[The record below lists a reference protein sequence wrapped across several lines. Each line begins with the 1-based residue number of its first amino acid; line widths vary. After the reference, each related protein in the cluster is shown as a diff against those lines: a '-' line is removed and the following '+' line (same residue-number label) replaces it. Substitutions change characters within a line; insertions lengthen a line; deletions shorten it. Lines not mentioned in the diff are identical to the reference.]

1 MCSLC
6 FSSETYFIKASNLA
20 KLEKKVIDSKKIA
33 KFNEKVVIFVD
44 ANNVY
49 LVNGWN
55 KINEIT
61 QNDFVET
68 IVCYYSLPSFIGFF
82 INIIKPLKR
91 KFYVRNSMSFRVRF
105 DKLLEANLT
114 RGERNRENA
123 YQWTNKRWKMSNEE
137 ALIKYDELYQSLK
150 ENGYDEK
157 YPMIVMINRKFGVKD
172 QILQGHHR
180 IGICKE
186 VGIEEV
192 NICFWTTPMNFK
204 LFKLLCKKKV

>member
-6 FSSETYFIKASNLA
+6 FSSETYFIKVSNLA
-20 KLEKKVIDSKKIA
+20 KLEKKIIDDKKLAKCENEIVIM
-33 KFNEKVVIFVD
+33 VD
-44 ANNVY
+44 ANGVY
-49 LVNGWN
+49 IVKGNNNL
-55 KINEIT
+55 KIKE
-61 QNDFVET
+61 QNDFIET
-68 IVCYYSLPSFIGFF
+68 RVCYYSLSPFVGFF
-82 INIIKPLKR
+82 INLIKPLKR

-105 DKLLEANLT
+105 DKFLGANLT

-123 YQWTNKRWKMSNEE
+123 YQWTNKRWKISNEV
-137 ALIKYDELYQSLK
+137 ALIKYDELYKSLE
-150 ENGYDEK
+150 ENGYDEN

-186 VGIEEV
+186 VGIDEV

-204 LFKLLCKKKV
+204 IFKLLCKKKI